1 MTKLNNI
8 KVVFIDIDK
17 TLTNDERIVSKE
29 NALAIKRLV

>member
-17 TLTNDERIVSKE
+17 TLTNDERIVPKE
-29 NALAIKRLV
+29 K